1 MKNLF
6 FNRRAFLLF
15 LVLSFGF
22 KTSYAAAG
30 ASASDSLRVLCA
42 SYDKGSGLDGIVTL
56 SAILD
61 ADSLNQPK
69 YIIGDSVVN
78 FFSDIKVSAIQKVH
92 YITNKKLTKK
102 FGKNLDNGVLI
113 MELKPGEDFESCQ
126 VLPDVDNS
134 TRRAFVTKFAIE
146 DMDNTS
152 GMFGTL
158 AEGLVESYG
167 TDDAMFRAYMEY
179 STSKASVILAV
190 DSLNRKTFVK
200 SFNDFRPGAIANIT
214 AYDAADAMKIIG
226 DRGVNG
232 LVIVLIDSRF
242 TLSGALIP
250 LPEKIRKR
258 IRELEDVNLMTIGSR
273 APIIIK

>member
-1 MKNLF
+1 MKDF
-6 FNRRAFLLF
+6 IFYRRAFLLF

-22 KTSYAAAG
+22 KTAHAAVGRYAN
-30 ASASDSLRVLCA
+30 DSLIVLCA
-42 SYDKGSGLDGIVTL
+42 SYDKGSGLDGTVTV

-61 ADSLNQPK
+61 ADSLSQPR
-69 YIIGDSVVN
+69 YMIGDSVVN
-78 FFSDIKVSAIQKVH
+78 FFSDIRVGAIQKVH

-126 VLPDVDNS
+126 VLPDTDNC

-146 DMDNTS
+146 DMDNGS
-152 GMFGTL
+152 GTFGEL
-158 AEGLVESYG
+158 AEGLTRAYG
-167 TDDAMFRAYMEY
+167 TDDALFRAHMEY
-179 STSKASVILAV
+179 NVSKASVILAV

-226 DRGVNG
+226 DKGVNG
-232 LVIVLIDSRF
+232 LVIVLVDSRF
-242 TLSGALIP
+242 TLAGALIS
-250 LPEKIRKR
+250 LPEKIRR
-258 IRELEDVNLMTIGSR
+258 RVRELEDINLMTIGSR
-273 APIIIK
+273 TPIIIK